1 MTWGSP
7 TARPYHGLSPSS
19 WAADTTRLMANTERS
34 LANEAGGPVA
44 QLLPVPQDGGDG
56 AEEGADPLSGL
67 KSDIKDAKG
76 SALLVE
82 TTSGGWGEG
91 AVNAPR
97 ADWKQQRLGPMPPD
111 AMVKLA
117 ESAYGRSLAAA
128 GCSPALFNDADG
140 TSKRE
145 ALRQWHM
152 GVVRPLARMLSAE
165 LTDKFGTPI
174 RLKFDDYGRDMVA
187 RATVF
192 SKLAAVEGVSP
203 EMALA
208 LAQIGDGNDD

>member
-1 MTWGSP
+1 M
-7 TARPYHGLSPSS
+7 
-19 WAADTTRLMANTERS
+19 
-34 LANEAGGPVA
+34 
-44 QLLPVPQDGGDG
+44 
-56 AEEGADPLSGL
+56 
-67 KSDIKDAKG
+67 
-76 SALLVE
+76 VE
-82 TTSGGWGEG
+82 TTAGGWDQG

-97 ADWKQQRLGPMPPD
+97 ADWKQQRLGPLPP
-111 AMVKLA
+111 AEMVKLGGVRLSRA
-117 ESAYGRSLAAA
+117 HWRRL
-128 GCSPALFNDADG
+128 GCSPSLFNDADG

-165 LTDKFGTPI
+165 LTDKFGAPVTTRSLTTI
-174 RLKFDDYGRDMVA
+174 RWTWFRGRM
-187 RATVF
+187 VF